1 MLIWSHIQRNLLKH
15 LHILILSYITGSPF
29 NARWNGVLKIA
40 SPSVFCKSQDSLEQK
55 IVLYHD
61 TEKCKKKR
69 HQDKMKNST
78 DKKKLSLLA
87 CLSSSHTRWYD
98 MKPSLGEPETNVL
111 NFWMTTNWIAVY
123 GITNSSAGT
132 FPRQNPCS
140 KNPPQFFFCFH
151 SLEDVPF
158 CFFMQVH
165 TLHLLISSGTMG
177 EFHNPHP

>member
-15 LHILILSYITGSPF
+15 LHILILSYMTGSPF
-29 NARWNGVLKIA
+29 NATWNGVQKIA
-40 SPSVFCKSQDSLEQK
+40 SPSVFCKSQDSLQQK
-55 IVLYHD
+55 NQKHLNCSVPLWD
-61 TEKCKKKR
+61 TEKCKKQR
-69 HQDKMKNST
+69 HEDKMKNST

-140 KNPPQFFFCFH
+140 KSPPQFFFVSVAWKMCHFVF
-151 SLEDVPF
+151 SYK
-158 CFFMQVH
+158 C
-165 TLHLLISSGTMG
+165 TLYIC
-177 EFHNPHP
+177 